1 MDGGGYHRMSD
12 TMTLEVGWC
21 MKRDNWSGGR
31 PWMEE
36 SVRDFLR
43 LAVLEDTVSRDAR
56 EPGTG

>member
-1 MDGGGYHRMSD
+1 MSD
-12 TMTLEVGWC
+12 TMTPEVRIC
-21 MKRDNWSGGR
+21 VKRENWSGER